1 MVGVFSKMR
10 VMDRK
15 KQAEFTLRF
24 STVSSF
30 LCYEV
35 DMSVAGI
42 NFVILL
48 YFYGGFKK
56 KTEVVYFLVPK

>member
-1 MVGVFSKMR
+1 MR

-15 KQAEFTLRF
+15 KQAEFTLWF

-35 DMSVAGI
+35 DISVAGI

-48 YFYGGFKK
+48 YFDGGFQKK
-56 KTEVVYFLVPK
+56 QR